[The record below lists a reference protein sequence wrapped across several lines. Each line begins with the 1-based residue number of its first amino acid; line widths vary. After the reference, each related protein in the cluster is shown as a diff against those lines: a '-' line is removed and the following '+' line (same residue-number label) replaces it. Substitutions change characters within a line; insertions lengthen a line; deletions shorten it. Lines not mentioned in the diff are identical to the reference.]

1 MKKNTILTIISLL
14 ITIYTNAGRYYH
26 RSYHYYGTSDDS
38 GKYLFLFIL
47 GLILLL
53 GLIVLI
59 VDTISH
65 SIKESNIS
73 KYKTGAWTMPISPD
87 GKYQMIQE
95 IKSDKIN
102 EYGENLWIDNKLVKR
117 NGIWAPVFYGVKFR
131 ITKEGKEV
139 IFEKA
144 KNLTVDY
151 LTLSNEK
158 VARFDRPIFGKK
170 KITMLDKPNTEWK
183 PDIYIKK
190 KVEEIK
196 KIIK

>member
-1 MKKNTILTIISLL
+1 
-14 ITIYTNAGRYYH
+14 
-26 RSYHYYGTSDDS
+26 
-38 GKYLFLFIL
+38 
-47 GLILLL
+47 
-53 GLIVLI
+53 
-59 VDTISH
+59 
-65 SIKESNIS
+65 
-73 KYKTGAWTMPISPD
+73 MPISPD